1 MVQKASQKGAFS
13 SLFPEDIPDI
23 VRGHEIWVEHGMQ
36 NVFPGDPVACDLC
49 FGHNM
54 KSDKA
59 IQVEKVS
66 PAIFSAR
73 GENRAVEVSAAE
85 DHLLMQFTPAF
96 AGYNIIGVEYDGGI
110 LNLPH
115 PGLEGPKYYQQYT
128 KTILQVKDCKQGLC
142 QTKGLRAGNFQIVNF
157 QAGDFQ
163 VEGDC
168 QAEEDC
174 RAEEDCQEEA
184 GLIVGHE
191 MEIIPLG
198 YRQYKVGEHI
208 LLKVLYDGFGLP
220 DATVYGIHTENQEN
234 PIEGTTDQEGIVDIE
249 LEKGG
254 KWMFK
259 VGHRD
264 PEKGVKG
271 LYDKKVMT
279 ATFTIMEVGKW
290 T

>member
-1 MVQKASQKGAFS
+1 MVQKASRKEALSF
-13 SLFPEDIPDI
+13 LLLEDIPDI
-23 VRGHEIWVEHGMQ
+23 VRGHEIWVEHDMQ
-36 NVFPGDPVACDLC
+36 NVSPGDPVACHLC

-59 IQVEKVS
+59 VQVEKVT
-66 PAIFSAR
+66 PAVFSAW
-73 GENRAVEVSAAE
+73 GENRAVEVSAAS
-85 DHLLMQFTPAF
+85 DHLLMQFIPAF
-96 AGYNIIGVEYDGGI
+96 GGYHTIGVEYDGGI

-128 KTILQVKDCKQGLC
+128 KTILPVCQVWDS
-142 QTKGLRAGNFQIVNF
+142 
-157 QAGDFQ
+157 QAGGCQ
-163 VEGDC
+163 VEGIYQTKPD
-168 QAEEDC
+168 
-174 RAEEDCQEEA
+174 
-184 GLIVGHE
+184 LIVGHE
-191 MEIIPLG
+191 LEIIPLG
-198 YRQYKVGEHI
+198 YRQYKVEEHI
-208 LLKVLYDGFGLP
+208 LLKILYDGHGLP
-220 DATVYGIHTENQEN
+220 DVTVYGIHTGNQEK
-234 PIEGTTDQEGIVDIE
+234 PLEGTTDREGMVEFE

-279 ATFTIMEVGKW
+279 ATFTIMNVGEC

>member
-1 MVQKASQKGAFS
+1 MVQNTPQKEAF
-13 SLFPEDIPDI
+13 FPFLEEDLPDI

-36 NVFPGDPVACDLC
+36 NVSPGNPVACDLC

-59 IQVEKVS
+59 VQVEKVT
-66 PAIFSAR
+66 PAVS
-73 GENRAVEVSAAE
+73 GTWGKNHAVEVSAAE
-85 DHLLMQFTPAF
+85 NHLLMQFTPAF
-96 AGYNIIGVEYDGGI
+96 EGYHTIGVEYDGGI

-115 PGLEGPKYYQQYT
+115 SGLEGPKYYQQYT
-128 KTILQVKDCKQGLC
+128 KTIILVGYCQVGNC
-142 QTKGLRAGNFQIVNF
+142 QT
-157 QAGDFQ
+157 
-163 VEGDC
+163 
-168 QAEEDC
+168 EENNQTDY
-174 RAEEDCQEEA
+174 D
-184 GLIVGHE
+184 LMLGHE
-191 MEIIPLG
+191 LEIIPLG

-208 LLKVLYDGFGLP
+208 LLKILYDRHALP
-220 DATVYGIHTENQEN
+220 DATVYGIYVGNQEN
-234 PIEGTTDQEGIVDIE
+234 PIEVTTDQEGMVDIE

-279 ATFTIMEVGKW
+279 ATFTIMDVGENIWK
-290 T
+290 

>member
-1 MVQKASQKGAFS
+1 MVQKASREEAFYPF
-13 SLFPEDIPDI
+13 SLEDLPDI

-36 NVFPGDPVACDLC
+36 NVSPGDPVACDLC

-59 IQVEKVS
+59 VQVEKVS
-66 PAIFSAR
+66 LTVFSSQ
-73 GENRAVEVSAAE
+73 GENRAVEVSAAD

-96 AGYNIIGVEYDGGI
+96 SGYHIIGVEYDGGI

-128 KTILQVKDCKQGLC
+128 KLILQVRDC
-142 QTKGLRAGNFQIVNF
+142 
-157 QAGDFQ
+157 QAEDFQ
-163 VEGDC
+163 VE
-168 QAEEDC
+168 EYC
-174 RAEEDCQEEA
+174 RAEEDCQAES

-191 MEIIPLG
+191 LEIIPLG
-198 YRQYKVGEHI
+198 YRQYRVGERI
-208 LLKVLYDGFGLP
+208 LLKVLYDGYGLP
-220 DATVYGIHTENQEN
+220 DAIVYGIHTDNQEN
-234 PIEGTTDQEGIVDIE
+234 PLEGITDQEGVVEFE

-264 PEKGVKG
+264 SEKGVKD

-279 ATFTIMEVGKW
+279 ATFTIMNVG
-290 T
+290 

>member
-1 MVQKASQKGAFS
+1 MVQENSQKEAFS
-13 SLFPEDIPDI
+13 PHFLDELPDI

-36 NVFPGDPVACDLC
+36 NVSPGDPVACDLC

-59 IQVEKVS
+59 VQVEKVT
-66 PAIFSAR
+66 PAVFSTR

-85 DHLLMQFTPAF
+85 DHLLIQFIPAF
-96 AGYNIIGVEYDGGI
+96 AGYHTIGVEYDGGI

-128 KTILQVKDCKQGLC
+128 KTILQVEDCQQVNC
-142 QTKGLRAGNFQIVNF
+142 QTKDLQGEYDR
-157 QAGDFQ
+157 
-163 VEGDC
+163 
-168 QAEEDC
+168 
-174 RAEEDCQEEA
+174 
-184 GLIVGHE
+184 IVGHE
-191 MEIIPLG
+191 LEIIPLG

-208 LLKVLYDGFGLP
+208 LLKVLYDGHGLP
-220 DATVYGIHTENQEN
+220 DATVYGIHTGNQEN
-234 PIEGTTDQEGIVDIE
+234 PIEGTTDQEGLVDIE
-249 LEKGG
+249 LEKDG

-264 PEKGVKG
+264 SEKGVKG

-279 ATFTIMEVGKW
+279 ATFTIMNIG
-290 T
+290 